1 MSNIVLEG
9 LGCGLNVLCTN
20 LGGTPE
26 LVGNNGII
34 LNVDK
39 FWKTKYLKKLI
50 EDLDNLK
57 SKIVAEGIHNLLK
70 IKRKPGVSKFDI
82 NLIAKEYMKNIKKKL
97 K

>member
-1 MSNIVLEG
+1 M
-9 LGCGLNVLCTN
+9 CTN

-26 LVGNNGII
+26 LVGKNGII

-39 FWKTKYLKKLI
+39 FWETRYLKKLI

-57 SKIVAEGIHNLLK
+57 PKVVAEGIHNLLK
-70 IKRKPGVSKFDI
+70 IKSKPNVSKYDI
-82 NLIAKEYMKNIKKKL
+82 NLITKQYVKSIKKEL